1 MEKRKMKFS
10 MRKGYGCFK
19 KTCNFVPSGKIFI
32 SSFTFPSMLCLPASL
47 RSDVARKQS
56 LATAIASDVWTLLPS
71 LFHGNFSCQ
80 FFHSLSSWINIWG
93 TLEDSCW
100 RSQSL
105 HQPGS
110 LNHCMEQRIQAPPS
124 PDGLYMSK
132 PVLSHWYEEFICH
145 ST

>member
-56 LATAIASDVWTLLPS
+56 LATAIPVQVMCEPYFQAYSMGTSPVNSFTASL
-71 LFHGNFSCQ
+71 
-80 FFHSLSSWINIWG
+80 
-93 TLEDSCW
+93 
-100 RSQSL
+100 
-105 HQPGS
+105 PGS
-110 LNHCMEQRIQAPPS
+110 ISGGPWKIHA
-124 PDGLYMSK
+124 
-132 PVLSHWYEEFICH
+132 EEVRASI
-145 ST
+145 SLGP